1 MDEMAL
7 AKEHQE
13 ILDLAKSNKHRIDEM
28 KEELKELRNLANAI
42 TQMVGEQKSMREDL
56 TEVKSDVKQLK
67 EKPAKRWDGAVD
79 KICTLVIAAVVAYML
94 GQIGL

>member
-56 TEVKSDVKQLK
+56 TEVKTDVKQLK

-79 KICTLVIAAVVAYML
+79 KICTLIIAAVVAWML